1 MYEIRGKNKWKV
13 SLILT
18 LNRYHIVLVLVH
30 VVLVLFLRTLNKL
43 MSPGS
48 VPNNVPNMFKINN
61 EDKRATWIGFVLVSY
76 ALILNTFYKILF
88 TLICFFLLLLLFLTL
103 SRLFPCWEDHLRPFL
118 ISVRSQRFSD
128 VFRG

>member
-18 LNRYHIVLVLVH
+18 LNRYIVLVLVH

-43 MSPGS
+43 MSAGS

-76 ALILNTFYKILF
+76 ALILNAFYKILF
-88 TLICFFLLLLLFLTL
+88 TLMFFFFIIIISNIERTFPLLRRSFETI
-103 SRLFPCWEDHLRPFL
+103 FL